1 MSGIREGGS
10 KFSVKIFL
18 SLRQKKI
25 RREKKFVGEAFSVS
39 LISDI
44 EKLFCLRGLYQ
55 DFFRNFF
62 VSHYQKTS

>member
-10 KFSVKIFL
+10 KFSVTIFL
-18 SLRQKKI
+18 SLRQKKV

>member
-18 SLRQKKI
+18 SLRQKKV